1 MLQWQRFCLDVGENW
16 PTFSLR
22 DSFKIWSLKG
32 GKNSHIA
39 KAGAECIDATAIWCE
54 RIKLDQGMPKVR
66 SPKHYQNSNESC
78 AYLFLGRL
86 GHQGSTKIFAVLL
99 MFKYSEKTTKIWWNL
114 LNLFELTE

>member
-1 MLQWQRFCLDVGENW
+1 MAFSVNLPRYLECLLQWQRFCLDVGENW

-54 RIKLDQGMPKVR
+54 RIKLDQGMPKVIY
-66 SPKHYQNSNESC
+66 PKYYKQKHKKCNFNHK
-78 AYLFLGRL
+78 LTVFLL
-86 GHQGSTKIFAVLL
+86 I
-99 MFKYSEKTTKIWWNL
+99 Y
-114 LNLFELTE
+114 